1 MARNQKEQVQ
11 ASEQEASLISSTS
24 LPEFDDIEKEYQE
37 YIASLTPDTVST
49 PIKKTRGRKKADVIQ
64 ADNEEISEGISPEQL
79 ENIVCFPLDSWFIR
93 NDKKR
98 LSNIERKAFAESC
111 SRLANKW
118 LPKIATQWQ
127 EEIGFCICMGTIF
140 MSRMNVKNPEEKVD
154 EREKEKE
161 KETKI

>member
-1 MARNQKEQVQ
+1 MQ
-11 ASEQEASLISSTS
+11 ASQQEASLISSSS
-24 LPEFDDIEKEYQE
+24 LPEFDDIEREYQE
-37 YIASLTPDTVST
+37 YIASLTPGTQDA
-49 PIKKTRGRKKADVIQ
+49 PIKKTRGRKKADAMQ
-64 ADNEEISEGISPEQL
+64 SDNEEISEGISPEQL

-127 EEIGFCICMGTIF
+127 EEIGFCICMATIF
-140 MSRMNVKNPEEKVD
+140 MTRMNVKNPEEIKSD
-154 EREKEKE
+154 EKE
-161 KETKI
+161 KETKTETKTQV